1 MGASVSKNVSDAVT
15 RAVAKVS
22 SSIIQNTQLT
32 QDTSQIISVTDVT
45 GDVNISGNVF
55 TQKATVNMHALLD
68 AISSEES
75 QQSIMDE
82 LAQDAKSYTDGL
94 NIAQFSDAQNTM
106 NLFMEATINLI
117 TSIGETCMAFNRQYQ
132 TITVERVAGAVSIQN
147 NVFDQMYNIIQN
159 CTEQAT
165 SNSKLVQD
173 FSAKLSQTASAT
185 SEGISGWILVALLAV
200 LIGMPVVGGVVFGK
214 AILKFIFPI
223 ILVIGIVF
231 LILYYTRGK
240 EEIKTVGF
248 SSFIDATPE
257 CKGEPSETVITD
269 GTYNTVSEASNAC
282 TSDAN
287 CKAFDWQ
294 AIKILSSQMGYETL
308 ASPKTV
314 FYKNISNNCRT
325 SIKHDNV
332 KLLHTPSFFKGSTDP
347 PNLAGSIKGDVYL
360 NTETGIWFQLID
372 NGEWQIK
379 APITTRTFNRIDW
392 GSLDPT
398 TTKTGS
404 NPLLSAPANND
415 VYAVYH
421 GSNPQY
427 FYVYRYTDTSTE
439 WLLEHKII
447 GPGLIPATPAVIN
460 ASGFKEIVKPSWMM
474 YTGIAAIVIG
484 AIGSSIV
491 AYMTTREENFE
502 W

>member
-32 QDTSQIISVTDVT
+32 QDSSQIISVTDVD
-45 GDVNISGNVF
+45 GDVTITDQTF
-55 TQKATVNMHALLD
+55 TQKAIVNMHALLN
-68 AISSEES
+68 ALSTEES
-75 QQSIMDE
+75 QQSIMQE
-82 LAQDAKSYTDGL
+82 LAQDAKSFTNGL

-106 NLFMEATINLI
+106 NLLLEATVNLI
-117 TSIGETCMAFNRQYQ
+117 TSIGETCNAFNRQYQ
-132 TITVERVAGAVSIQN
+132 TITVERVKGNVLVKN

-173 FSAKLSQTASAT
+173 FSAKLSQTSSAT

-200 LIGMPVVGGVVFGK
+200 LIGMPVVGGMVFGK
-214 AILKFIFPI
+214 ALLKFIFPI

-240 EEIKTVGF
+240 EVMKTV
-248 SSFIDATPE
+248 SYSNFISASPE
-257 CKGEPSETVITD
+257 CNSVLLETVD
-269 GTYNTVSEASNAC
+269 GTYTLEQASDAC
-282 TSDAN
+282 TKDKN

-294 AIKILSSQMGYETL
+294 GMRVLPSNNGYEKMNETKIT
-308 ASPKTV
+308 S
-314 FYKNISNNCRT
+314 YKNISDNCRA
-325 SIKHDNV
+325 SIKHDNL
-332 KLLHTPSFFKGSTDP
+332 KLLRAPNFFKGVTDP
-347 PNLAGSIKGDVYL
+347 PEIREAMKGDVYL
-360 NTETGIWFQLID
+360 NVTTGIWFQLD
-372 NGEWQIK
+372 NDEWQTK
-379 APITTRTFNRIDW
+379 APLTTRVFNRIDW
-392 GSLDPT
+392 GSL
-398 TTKTGS
+398 
-404 NPLLSAPANND
+404 NPLLTQTANVPVLTSPVMND
-415 VYAVYH
+415 VYALYH

-427 FYVYRYTDTSTE
+427 FYVYRYTTE
-439 WLLEHKII
+439 WLLEHKIK
-447 GPGLIPATPAVIN
+447 GPGLIPAAPPITN
-460 ASGFKEIVKPSWMM
+460 TSGFKEIEKPSWMM